1 MKLTHLGASSIGM
14 VFLFPASSV
23 AHHAFAGVFDM
34 DNVTELKGEVIELL
48 WRNPHVRFSVRN
60 EEGEVWEIETNSVSI
75 LSRMD
80 ITSKLMS
87 VGDSIMVAGFK
98 AREGRLGMWTNNVM
112 LSDGREVV
120 TRPGVDPYWTDSTLG
135 TSEIWLA
142 EGSAANTTGAA
153 DLGLFRV
160 WSTHFTGPSRS
171 LFERDLP
178 LTPAATA
185 ARAAFGTGE
194 VVGVLGDCIVKG
206 MPMIMAQPYPVQFVD
221 QGDVVLFQMEE
232 YDAVRTIYM
241 DPDADVEMTPTKFGR
256 SKGRWVG
263 EELHVTTT
271 NIDWPYFDSSGIP
284 QSEAIEL
291 YERFSVSEDGSR
303 LNYHLTATDAS
314 TFTRP
319 VDLDKAWMWRP
330 GEVVRPFE
338 CTPSE

>member
-1 MKLTHLGASSIGM
+1 MKLTRWLASSIAM
-14 VFLFPASSV
+14 AFLFPVASV
-23 AHHAFAGVFDM
+23 AHHAFAGVFDIA
-34 DNVTELKGEVIELL
+34 NITELEGEVTELL
-48 WRNPHVRFSVRN
+48 WRNPHVRFSLRN
-60 EEGEVWEIETNSVSI
+60 GEGEVWEIETNSVSI
-75 LSRMD
+75 LSRME
-80 ITSKLMS
+80 ITSDLMS
-87 VGDSIMVAGFK
+87 VGDNVMVAGFK
-98 AREGRLGMWTNNVM
+98 ARDGRQEMWTNNVM

-120 TRPGVDPYWTDSTLG
+120 MRPGVDTYWTDSTLG
-135 TSEIWLA
+135 TSEVWLA
-142 EGSAANTTGAA
+142 EGSVTNTVDAS

-178 LTPAATA
+178 LTPAAAA
-185 ARAAFGTGE
+185 ARAAIGTSGI
-194 VVGVLGDCIVKG
+194 VGVLGDCIVKG

-221 QGDVVLFQMEE
+221 QGDVVLFRMEE
-232 YDAVRTIYM
+232 YDAVRTVYM
-241 DPDADVEMTPTKFGR
+241 DPDVDVEMTPTIFGL

-271 NIDWPYFDSSGIP
+271 NIDWPYFDSSGVP
-284 QSEAIEL
+284 QSEAMEL

-330 GEVVRPFE
+330 GEVVKPFE
-338 CTPSE
+338 CTSSE

>member
-1 MKLTHLGASSIGM
+1 MKLSHLCARFIGT
-14 VFLFPASSV
+14 VVLFPVSSV

-34 DNVTELKGEVIELL
+34 DNVTELKGAVTEIL
-48 WRNPHVRFSVRN
+48 WRNPHVRFSVSS
-60 EEGEVWEIETNSVSI
+60 EEGEVWKIQTNSVSI
-75 LSRMD
+75 LHRMD
-80 ITSKLMS
+80 ITPELMS
-87 VGDSIMVAGFK
+87 VGDSITVAGFK
-98 AREGRLGMWTNNVM
+98 ARNGRLEMWTNNVM

-120 TRPGVDPYWTDSTLG
+120 MRPGVAPYWADSTLG

-142 EGSAANTTGAA
+142 EGSATNATDAA

-171 LFERDLP
+171 LFQSDLP
-178 LTPAATA
+178 LTPGAAA

-221 QGDVVLFQMEE
+221 QGDVVLFEIEE
-232 YDAVRTIYM
+232 YDAVRTIFM
-241 DPDADVEMTPTKFGR
+241 DPDADIEMTPTRLGR

-271 NIDWPYFDSSGIP
+271 NIDWPYFDGSGVP
-284 QSEAIEL
+284 QSEAMEL
-291 YERFSVSEDGSR
+291 YERFSVNEDGSR

-319 VDLDKAWMWRP
+319 VDLNKAWMWRP
-330 GEVVRPFE
+330 GEIVRPYE